1 MKKAV
6 ASSIL
11 VAVVLLAPIAEAQQA
26 GKIFRIGFLEPLVI
40 MHRIRDQQPMNT
52 LRDFIKGL

>member
-1 MKKAV
+1 M
-6 ASSIL
+6 ASLIL